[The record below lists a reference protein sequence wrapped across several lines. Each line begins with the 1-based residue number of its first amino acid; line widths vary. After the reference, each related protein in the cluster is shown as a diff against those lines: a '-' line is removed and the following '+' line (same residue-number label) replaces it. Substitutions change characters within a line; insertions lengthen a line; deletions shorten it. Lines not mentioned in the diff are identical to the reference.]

1 MKYPIQIGEKTIIL
15 EHDNLDGVINVDDL
29 TKIDTGNIYGEA
41 VTISAAVNR
50 IGLLKAEVEGLMA
63 ETRLEYK
70 IFEGNYKARLRKQAA
85 ENSGFFTMRV
95 DNADVKV
102 KATEKALETCFET
115 DEAWI
120 LLKKKF
126 ITAEKNFNALSS
138 LYWAC
143 QDKSRK
149 LNGLVSG
156 TTPEDFVAQL
166 VEGKINGI
174 LISKPGSIS

>member
-1 MKYPIQIGEKTIIL
+1 MRYTIHIGENPITL
-15 EHDNLDGVINVDDL
+15 EHDNLDRIINVDDL
-29 TKIDTGNIYGEA
+29 TKIDTSNIYGEA

-63 ETRLEYK
+63 ETKLEYK
-70 IFEGNYKARLRKQAA
+70 IYEGNFRGKLRKQAA
-85 ENSGFFTMRV
+85 ENSGFFMMRV
-95 DNADVKV
+95 ENTDVRV

-115 DEAWI
+115 DEKWI
-120 LLKKKF
+120 ELKRKF

-156 TTPEDFVAQL
+156 TTPEEFVKQL
-166 VEGKINGI
+166 IEGKVNGI
-174 LISKPGSIS
+174 LISK